1 MELDLF
7 SWRRVAPGAAT
18 CPRPCHVFLEPL
30 AGCGGSAAASG
41 AAGGA
46 EGEGPVSLQGPVHRV
61 AGVAEGAA
69 GAAVVGV
76 RRVRRPASLQRELE
90 LAGEVAV
97 VDRAWVDQVQS
108 ILGMLHAPGALCSR
122 ATTGASPGAGRRVA
136 ARHDGGR
143 HRGAFEGAG
152 LGHRWGPVVA
162 GTLGSIP
169 WLRC

>member
-1 MELDLF
+1 M
-7 SWRRVAPGAAT
+7 SRGRGV
-18 CPRPCHVFLEPL
+18 
-30 AGCGGSAAASG
+30 ASG
-41 AAGGA
+41 EAGGA

-152 LGHRWGPVVA
+152 LGHGWGPVVA
-162 GTLGSIP
+162 GTLGTIP
-169 WLRC
+169 WLSCC

>member
-1 MELDLF
+1 M
-7 SWRRVAPGAAT
+7 SRGRGV
-18 CPRPCHVFLEPL
+18 
-30 AGCGGSAAASG
+30 ASG
-41 AAGGA
+41 EAGGA

-97 VDRAWVDQVQS
+97 VDRARVDQVQS
-108 ILGMLHAPGALCSR
+108 ILGVLHAPGAVGGR
-122 ATTGASPGAGRRVA
+122 APGAGPGAGRRVA

-152 LGHRWGPVVA
+152 LGHGWGPVVA
-162 GTLGSIP
+162 GTLGTIP
-169 WLRC
+169 WLSCC